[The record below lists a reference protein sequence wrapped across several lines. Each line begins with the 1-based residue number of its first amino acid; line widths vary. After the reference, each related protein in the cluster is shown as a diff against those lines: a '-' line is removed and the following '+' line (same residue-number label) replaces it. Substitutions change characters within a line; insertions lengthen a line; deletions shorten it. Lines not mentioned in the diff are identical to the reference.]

1 MADQIRVLHLDPGI
15 FGDTDR
21 EAAVFERT
29 FDEVTIES
37 IRDVDDVA
45 HYAGTADI
53 VATGGTPVTGEVL
66 DATNCGV
73 VAVYATGVD
82 MVDLAAATD
91 RNVVVTRVPEY
102 CNREVG
108 EHTITLA
115 LALLRGVPQYEAETR
130 DGGWDWT
137 VVDGLQTWDG
147 LVFGFLAF
155 GRKAQTAADLASSL
169 GFDVLAHDPYV
180 EDAAVRESGA
190 SPVSF
195 EDLLERADV
204 LSVHAPLTQE
214 TGGMLDASAFD
225 RMKDGAILVNT
236 SRGAVIDEGALVD
249 ALENGTPFGAG
260 LDVLAREP
268 PEPDHPLLTRDDV
281 IVTPHAAWN
290 SVGAA
295 KRVRDRGSEIAFS
308 AYEGRNVEGV
318 VNPEVLETN

>member
-29 FDEVTIES
+29 LGDVTIEALGAGT
-37 IRDVDDVA
+37 DVA
-45 HYAGTADI
+45 RDAGPADI
-53 VATGGTPVTGEVL
+53 VATGGTPVTGEVM
-66 DATNCGV
+66 DATDCDV

-82 MVDLAAATD
+82 MVDLSAATD
-91 RNVVVTRVPEY
+91 RAVVVTRVPEY

-108 EHTITLA
+108 EHAVALA

-137 VVDGLQTWDG
+137 VADRLRTWDE

-155 GRKAQTAADLASSL
+155 GRKAQSAAALASSL
-169 GFDVLAHDPYV
+169 GFDIVAHDPYV
-180 EDAAVRESGA
+180 DDADVRDVGA

-195 EDLLERADV
+195 EVLLDRADV
-204 LSVHAPLTQE
+204 LSVHAPLTPE
-214 TGGMLDASAFD
+214 TEGMLDASAFA
-225 RMKDGAILVNT
+225 RMNDGTVLVNT
-236 SRGAVIDEGALVD
+236 SRGAVIDEDALVA
-249 ALENGTPFGAG
+249 ALEDGTLFGAG
-260 LDVLAREP
+260 LDVLAEEP
-268 PEPDHPLLTRDDV
+268 PEPDNPLLARDDV

-295 KRVRDRGSEIAFS
+295 NRVRDRGSEFAAA
-308 AYEGRNVEGV
+308 AYEGRHVQGV
-318 VNPEVLETN
+318 VNPEALETS